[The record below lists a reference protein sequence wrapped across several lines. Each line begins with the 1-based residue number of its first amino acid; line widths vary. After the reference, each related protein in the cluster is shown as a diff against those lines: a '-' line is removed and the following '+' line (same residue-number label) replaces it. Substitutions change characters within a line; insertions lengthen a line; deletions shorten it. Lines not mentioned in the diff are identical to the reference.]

1 MPAFRRRSL
10 RMRHWAARS
19 STVYDGV
26 RNCVLPVATLTSLA
40 LLAAAWVM
48 SSRAIQPPVS

>member
-1 MPAFRRRSL
+1 MPAFRRKSL

-40 LLAAAWVM
+40 FLAAAWVM